1 VKNNMLKQ
9 FSKTILPL
17 LLLLLLF
24 VQTPA
29 QSWITV
35 RSESRFNFSGMALVE
50 QTDARKT
57 FIVVHDNKDQFADA
71 PKKNKTERTALLIVE
86 NGESR
91 PRIEPLKWFDKDGKE
106 NALPVDL
113 ESVSAIPDQPNKF
126 LAGVGN
132 PNEAGEKGA
141 VYYVELAAD
150 KKSVRVLNWFKL
162 PTQTD
167 GRDFEAF
174 AVQKIGDKLF
184 AFWADRGKNEK
195 PATLFWGEIDLQKGE
210 IKSLGETNIKTPD
223 LLDLT
228 KYPKAELRSIS
239 DLKIDDSGG
248 VFVTSA
254 LDGED
259 YGIFAS
265 AFYYVGAFAA
275 NGATVSFKASRFPV
289 KLYQFKNYKTEAFEF
304 IEGENGGVIFGTDD
318 EDFGASIFFN
328 W

>member
-1 VKNNMLKQ
+1 MLKQ
-9 FSKTILPL
+9 FSKII
-17 LLLLLLF
+17 LLF
-24 VQTPA
+24 LFLSLSSVQTSA
-29 QSWITV
+29 QNWTTV

-50 QTDARKT
+50 QMDARKT

-71 PKKNKTERTALLIVE
+71 PQKTKTERAALLVVE
-86 NGESR
+86 NGEAR
-91 PRIEPLKWFDKDGKE
+91 PRIESLKWFDTGGKE

-132 PNEAGEKGA
+132 PNEASEKGR
-141 VYYVELAAD
+141 VYYIELAAD
-150 KKSVRVLNWFKL
+150 KKSVRVLNSFKL

-174 AVQKIGDKLF
+174 AAQKIGGKLF

-195 PATLFWGEIDLQKGE
+195 PATLFWGEIDLLKGE
-210 IKSLGETNIKTPD
+210 IKPLGEANIKTTD
-223 LLDLT
+223 LIDLT
-228 KYPKAELRSIS
+228 KYQKAESRSIS
-239 DLKIDDSGG
+239 DLKIDASGG

-265 AFYYVGAFAA
+265 AFYYVGAFASNEA
-275 NGATVSFKASRFPV
+275 AISFKASRYAL

-304 IEGENGGVIFGTDD
+304 VEGKTGGVIFGTDD
-318 EDFGASIFFN
+318 EDFGASVFFN